1 MPRPQGAK
9 GFPRACKPGK
19 IGKNNTGKRT
29 LMPLPFLTGIRVID
43 LGQYLPGPHAAQLL
57 ADLGADVV
65 KVESPDGDPLRRL
78 GPPDADGTTAAYK
91 IFTAGKRV
99 IRLDLKSAEGRAAFE
114 SLVVKADAL
123 VESYRPGV
131 LDKLGLGRDRL
142 RSLNPRLVHASLSG
156 WGYTGPYAQRA
167 GHDLNYMAVG
177 GGLDGSGTPD
187 QPGMTFPP
195 VADFASAQQTALA
208 VVGALFGRERNGG
221 PGGGQGC
228 FLDLSIM
235 ETVLGW
241 QGINLTAAA
250 RGDLP
255 NRGEALLSGGAACY
269 RIYQTADGRF
279 VTLSALEPKFWR
291 GFCEA
296 VGRPD
301 WIARQADPLPQTALT
316 TELAALFAGRDLAA
330 WKDLL
335 DPVDCCFEAL
345 PTIAEVAGHP
355 HVAARGQV
363 QVTTG
368 PEPLVETLMG
378 LRVDGGPPPARSPF
392 RETDVAEVLAGWA

>member
-1 MPRPQGAK
+1 MT
-9 GFPRACKPGK
+9 
-19 IGKNNTGKRT
+19 NTGKRT

-57 ADLGADVV
+57 GDLGADVV
-65 KVESPDGDPLRRL
+65 KVESPEGDPLRRL
-78 GPPDADGTTAAYK
+78 GPPDADGTAAAYR

-99 IRLDLKSAEGRAAFE
+99 VRLDLKSAEGRAAFE
-114 SLVVKADAL
+114 SLVAKADAL

-142 RSLNPRLVHASLSG
+142 RALNPRLVHASLSG

-177 GGLDGSGTPD
+177 GGLDASGTPD
-187 QPGMTFPP
+187 QPGISFPP

-208 VVGALFGRERNGG
+208 VAGALFGRERT
-221 PGGGQGC
+221 GQGC

-241 QGINLTAAA
+241 QGINLTAVA
-250 RGDLP
+250 RGELP
-255 NRGEALLSGGAACY
+255 NRGEALLSGGVACY
-269 RIYQTADGRF
+269 RIYRTADGRF

-301 WIARQADPLPQTALT
+301 WIARQADPMPQTDLT
-316 TELAALFAGRDLAA
+316 AELAALFAGRDLAA
-330 WKDLL
+330 WRELL

-345 PTIAEVAGHP
+345 PTIAEVADHP
-355 HVAARGQV
+355 HVIARGQL

-368 PEPLVETLMG
+368 AEPLVETLMG
-378 LRVDGGPPPARSPF
+378 LRVDGGPPPARAPF
-392 RETDVAEVLAGWA
+392 RETDAADVLAGWA

>member
-1 MPRPQGAK
+1 
-9 GFPRACKPGK
+9 
-19 IGKNNTGKRT
+19 
-29 LMPLPFLTGIRVID
+29 MPLTFLTGVRVID

-57 ADLGADVV
+57 ADLGAEVV
-65 KVESPDGDPLRRL
+65 KVEPPAGDPLRRL
-78 GPPDADGTTAAYK
+78 GPTDADGMTAAYK
-91 IFTAGKRV
+91 LLNAGKTV
-99 IRLDLKSAEGRAAFE
+99 VRLDLKDPDGRAAFE
-114 SLVVKADAL
+114 ALVAKADAL

-131 LDKLGLGRDRL
+131 LDKLGLGHGRL
-142 RSLNPRLVHASLSG
+142 RALNPRLVHASLSG
-156 WGYTGPYAQRA
+156 WGSGGPYARRA

-177 GGLDGSGTPD
+177 GGLDSSGLPD
-187 QPGMTFPP
+187 RPVIGHPP

-208 VVGALFGRERNGG
+208 VVAALFGRQRTGEGG
-221 PGGGQGC
+221 

-241 QGINLTAAA
+241 QGFNLTAAA
-250 RGDLP
+250 RGWVP
-255 NRGEALLSGGAACY
+255 ERGGALLSGGAACY
-269 RIYQTADGRF
+269 RIYRTADGRF
-279 VTLSALEPKFWR
+279 ATLSALEPKFWR

-316 TELAALFAGRDLAA
+316 AELEALFAGRALAA
-330 WKDLL
+330 WKALL

-345 PTIAEVAGHP
+345 PTLDEVADHP

-363 QVTTG
+363 RRRGTE

-378 LRVDGGPPPARSPF
+378 LRVDGGPPPDRAPL
-392 RETDVAEVLAGWA
+392 REGVTADVLAAWG

>member
-1 MPRPQGAK
+1 
-9 GFPRACKPGK
+9 
-19 IGKNNTGKRT
+19 
-29 LMPLPFLTGIRVID
+29 MPLPFLTGLRVVD

-65 KVESPDGDPLRRL
+65 KVEPPDGDPLRRL
-78 GPPDADGTTAAYK
+78 GPTDADGMTAAYK
-91 IFTAGKRV
+91 LLNAGKTV
-99 IRLDLKSAEGRAAFE
+99 VRLDLKSADGRAAFE
-114 SLVVKADAL
+114 TLIAKADAL

-131 LDKLGLGRDRL
+131 LDKLGVGRDRL
-142 RSLNPRLVHASLSG
+142 RALNPRLVHASLSG
-156 WGYTGPYAQRA
+156 WGSTGPYALRA

-177 GGLDGSGTPD
+177 GGLDSSGLPD
-187 QPGMTFPP
+187 RPMISHPP

-208 VVGALFGRERNGG
+208 VAAALLGRERSGGPNGG
-221 PGGGQGC
+221 PNGGGGC

-241 QGINLTAAA
+241 QGFQLTAAA
-250 RGDLP
+250 RGTLP
-255 NRGEALLSGGAACY
+255 ARGEALLSGGAACY
-269 RIYQTADGRF
+269 RIYRTADGRF

-301 WIARQADPLPQTALT
+301 WIARQSDPLPQAALT
-316 TELAALFAGRDLAA
+316 AELEALFAGRDLAA
-330 WKDLL
+330 WKALL

-345 PTIAEVAGHP
+345 PTLEEVPDHP

-363 QVTTG
+363 RRGTG
-368 PEPLVETLMG
+368 SEPLVETLMG
-378 LRVDGGPPPARSPF
+378 LRVDGGPPPARSPL
-392 RETDVAEVLAGWA
+392 RESDPDAVLAAWS